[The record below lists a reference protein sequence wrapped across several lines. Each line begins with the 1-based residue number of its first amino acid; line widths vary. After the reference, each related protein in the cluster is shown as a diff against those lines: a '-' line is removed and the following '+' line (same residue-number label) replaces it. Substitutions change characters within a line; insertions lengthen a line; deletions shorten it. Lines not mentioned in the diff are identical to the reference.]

1 MDSLATQATIAAIA
15 AAPRSSPDVAART
28 TQDDDR
34 ANATPA
40 FATSEDEATPPPK
53 KGLGTSVDVFV

>member
-1 MDSLATQATIAAIA
+1 MDSIATQATA
-15 AAPRSSPDVAART
+15 AAAAVASRPAPEVTVRT

-34 ANATPA
+34 ANEAPA

-53 KGLGTSVDVFV
+53 KNRGASIDLFV